1 MFNVNREM
9 ENSNDDLSKINLDKY
24 KILNEI
30 YTYELNESGEKEKVK
45 IVYLESKLKYSE
57 NIKKAVAKYQENH
70 REKIN
75 QSKKEKHKERYENDL
90 EYREKIKER
99 RRKYYAENKK

>member
-1 MFNVNREM
+1 M
-9 ENSNDDLSKINLDKY
+9 ENSSNDDLSKINLDKY
-24 KILNEI
+24 KVLGEI
-30 YTYELNESGEKEKVK
+30 CTYEIGESGEKEKVK
-45 IVYLESKLKYSE
+45 IVYLESKTKYSE
-57 NIKKAVAKYQENH
+57 NIKKAVAKYQENN

-75 QSKKEKHKERYENDL
+75 QVKKEKHKERYENDP